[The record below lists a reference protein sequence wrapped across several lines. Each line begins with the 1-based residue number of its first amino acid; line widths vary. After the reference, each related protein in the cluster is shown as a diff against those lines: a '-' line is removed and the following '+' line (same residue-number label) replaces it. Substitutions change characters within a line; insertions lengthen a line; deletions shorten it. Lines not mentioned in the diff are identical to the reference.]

1 MDENWSQT
9 RRDDNSWMN
18 TSAKNNRQWNFKKT
32 AARRDVAI
40 SVLGMNK
47 LHQNNLQEGAETL
60 RSHSNQI
67 KSLILTD
74 FAGCL

>member
-1 MDENWSQT
+1 MEFLKS
-9 RRDDNSWMN
+9 
-18 TSAKNNRQWNFKKT
+18 
-32 AARRDVAI
+32 AARRDGAV
-40 SVLGMNK
+40 SVLGMSK

-60 RSHSNQI
+60 GSHSNQI

>member
-18 TSAKNNRQWNFKKT
+18 TSAKNNKQWNLKKT

-40 SVLGMNK
+40 SVLGMSK
-47 LHQNNLQEGAETL
+47 LHQNNLKKGAETL
-60 RSHSNQI
+60 GSRSNQI
-67 KSLILTD
+67 KSRILTD